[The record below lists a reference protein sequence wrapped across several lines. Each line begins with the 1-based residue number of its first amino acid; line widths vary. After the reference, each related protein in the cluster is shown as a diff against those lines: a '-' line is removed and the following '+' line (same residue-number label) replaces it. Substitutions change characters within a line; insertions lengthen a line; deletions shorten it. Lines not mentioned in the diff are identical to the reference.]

1 MRGSTVMSETVTA
14 GTYSSAIKD
23 GKFNYVK
30 YITADSASAFPKNPP
45 LFAVIK
51 ELLAN

>member
-23 GKFNYVK
+23 GEFNYLK
-30 YITADSASAFPKNPP
+30 YITADTAPAFPIIRA
-45 LFAVIK
+45 FIVIK
-51 ELLAN
+51 ELLAS